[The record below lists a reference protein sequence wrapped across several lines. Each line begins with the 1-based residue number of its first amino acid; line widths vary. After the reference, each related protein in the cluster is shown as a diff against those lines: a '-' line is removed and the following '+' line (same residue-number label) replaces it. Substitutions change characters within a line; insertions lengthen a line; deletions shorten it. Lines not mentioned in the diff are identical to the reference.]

1 MRADDEEFGR
11 KRVVYSRQWLV
22 RVARDCHRKRGIA
35 VQDTKRLIAVILLL
49 LPISAQAD
57 ALFGNEMAGDTKLPR
72 TWGIGI
78 DYFAMQQPYQVDSL
92 SFTPPILPITDPS
105 ILDIENDLRHN
116 DLKVDVWL
124 FPFLNV
130 FGLYGTIDGDTTID
144 LGALGI
150 PLPADVSNL
159 TVDYNGDVFGGGMV
173 LVVGGDRWFATV
185 TGTFT
190 DTSLTGDYK
199 SSIEATTI
207 QPRLGLRFGDHTEFW
222 VGGYIIDAKEK
233 HSGTIDLD
241 LGPII
246 APPGGP
252 IPRPVPLEFAVDLS
266 QAEDFNLSFGTHMM
280 FNDAWE
286 ATVEVGGGDRSTVL
300 ANITYRFE

>member
-1 MRADDEEFGR
+1 M
-11 KRVVYSRQWLV
+11 
-22 RVARDCHRKRGIA
+22 
-35 VQDTKRLIAVILLL
+35 L